1 MARQTVASA
10 HSGSTRQNGHPFNP
24 DQQSD
29 PDFRQSFQ
37 RDFRTYIIDQPE
49 QGLFTIDRAV
59 FTDPELFALEMQYIF
74 ESSWIYLAHE
84 SQLPQPND
92 FFTTPLGRQPVILMR
107 NQAGDIGG
115 FINTCPH
122 RGATVCLAKR
132 GNQKILTCP
141 YHGWSFHTNGSL
153 VSVKDH
159 NSGAYPAA
167 FEGLDH
173 GLARLPRLANYR
185 GFLFG
190 SLNPDGPDLE
200 EHLGEARNII
210 DMMVDQAPQG
220 LEVLKGSA
228 DYTFAGN
235 WKLQAENGV
244 DGYHFDVVHRSFMGV
259 IQRRTTAQQDT
270 VQALDAQ
277 RLAASSQANG
287 GYDLGRGHTLLWIDH
302 PNPQT
307 RPNGDQRTDIA
318 NRFGEARTRW
328 MMDRIRN
335 LLVYPNV
342 FFMDQISTQI
352 RVIHPLSVDKTR
364 VSTYCIAPRGESP
377 TAREH
382 RLRQYEDFF
391 NASGVGTPDD
401 LAAFEACQRGYS
413 GRHVRWQ
420 QGYLRGVERA
430 QRGAD
435 AEAQA
440 VSLQPYSSTDDFRD
454 ETVFHGQY
462 RHWLKLMSQGQHTA
476 QGTWQQDHQKD
487 HQEGRQGD
495 RHDA

>member
-1 MARQTVASA
+1 MATQTGTSV
-10 HSGSTRQNGHPFNP
+10 HNGRTGQNGQAFTP

-29 PDFRQSFQ
+29 

-49 QGLFTIDRAV
+49 QGMFTIDRAV

-74 ESSWIYLAHE
+74 ERSWIYLAHE

-159 NSGAYPAA
+159 DTGAYPAA

-190 SLNPDGPDLE
+190 SLNSDGPDLGQ
-200 EHLGEARNII
+200 HLGEARNII
-210 DMMVDQAPQG
+210 DMLVDQAPQG

-259 IQRRTTAQQDT
+259 IQRRTAGTTGTTAQQDT
-270 VQALDAQ
+270 QDTVEALDAQ
-277 RLAASSQANG
+277 HLGAASQANG
-287 GYDLGRGHTLLWIDH
+287 GYDLGSGHTLLWIDH
-302 PNPQT
+302 PNPHA
-307 RPNGDQRTDIA
+307 RPNADQRTDLA
-318 NRFGEARTRW
+318 KRFGEARTRW

-352 RVIHPLSVDKTR
+352 RVIHPLAVDKTR

-401 LAAFEACQRGYS
+401 LAAFEACQRGYA

-435 AEAQA
+435 AEAQT
-440 VSLQPYSSTDDFRD
+440 VNLQPYSSTNDFRD

-462 RHWLKLMSQGQHTA
+462 RHWLTLMNQGQHTA
-476 QGTWQQDHQKD
+476 HGNWQQDSQKD
-487 HQEGRQGD
+487 RQGD
-495 RHDA
+495 QHDL